1 MKNYKQPGLT
11 MEYQNSGSAIASG
24 DVVVLVNRVGV
35 ALTDI
40 AATTGK
46 GTVQLEGVYEMAKD
60 ADESFAQG
68 DVLYFDANDSTMT
81 KTAAGNTPAGV
92 AHEIALTAD
101 VTCLVRLCDFPKR
114 AAKVADASAGDA
126 AEINAL
132 RDALI
137 AAGLMKNA

>member
-1 MKNYKQPGLT
+1 MLNFKQPGASI
-11 MEYQNSGSAIASG
+11 EYINSGSAIASG
-24 DVVVLVNRVGV
+24 DVVPLVDSVGV

-46 GTVQLEGVYEMAKD
+46 GTVMLEGVFECAKD
-60 ADESFAQG
+60 GDESFEIG
-68 DVLYFDANDSTMT
+68 DQLYYDASDATMT
-81 KTAAGNTPAGV
+81 KTAAGNTPAGK
-92 AHEIALTAD
+92 AHEAAITAAE
-101 VTCLVRLCDFPKR
+101 VCLVKLVPSPQR
-114 AAKVADASAGDA
+114 AAKVADASSGSA